1 MCLKRK
7 RYDRGKKVA
16 SHHTG
21 AEQRKWDSRA
31 VNGDR
36 DNCCSRIQQKKSKF
50 SPKIRDIGSISSS
63 QFLLQQTKFWFSIY
77 VNHCGHINYF
87 IAQNEAAE

>member
-1 MCLKRK
+1 MSKKKKIRQ
-7 RYDRGKKVA
+7 REKVA
-16 SHHTG
+16 SHYTG
-21 AEQRKWDSRA
+21 GRGNGTAEQSMETETTAA
-31 VNGDR
+31 VVYNR
-36 DNCCSRIQQKKSKF
+36 KSKF

-63 QFLLQQTKFWFSIY
+63 QFLLQQTKFWFTIY